1 MQPLFRHNRNA
12 LLVGI
17 VLLMMTMG
25 IAAAA
30 ETYAIDPVHT
40 SVVFRVKHLG
50 VTYVYGRFNDASGTI
65 VYDAKAPENS
75 SIEMQVLA
83 QNVDTANSQRDN
95 HLRSP
100 DFFDAAKFPTIQFK
114 SSKVLQTGTDT
125 FTVAGDLSLH
135 GQTRP
140 LTVTVQH
147 TGAGNDPW
155 GGFRRG
161 FETVF
166 EIKRSEFGM
175 TFMQGGV
182 GDDVE
187 LRVSVQAIRK

>member
-1 MQPLFRHNRNA
+1 MQPLSIRISKTLMA
-12 LLVGI
+12 GAVLLLVI
-17 VLLMMTMG
+17 VG
-25 IAAAA
+25 NAAAA
-30 ETYAIDPVHT
+30 ETYQLDPVHT

-65 VYDAKAPENS
+65 VFDPNAPENS
-75 SIEMQVLA
+75 SVEMQVDA
-83 QNVDTANSQRDN
+83 ANVDTANSKRDN
-95 HLRSP
+95 HLRSA
-100 DFFDAAKFPTIQFK
+100 DFFNAKKFPTIQFK

-147 TGAGNDPW
+147 TGFGNDPW

-161 FETVF
+161 FETIF
-166 EIKRSEFGM
+166 EIKRSDFGM
-175 TFMQGGV
+175 NFMQGGV
-182 GDDVE
+182 GDMVE
-187 LRVSVQAIRK
+187 LRVSVEAIRK